1 MPDTELSRRMV
12 LAASALMPLMTATA
26 ACAKPSA
33 NAAGSGAK
41 LLVAYFTRSGNT
53 QVIAG
58 TIHRALKTDLFQI
71 KPARPYPEDY
81 EENVRQAAA
90 ETARGYEPPLEA
102 RVTNL
107 AAYDEIYLGHP
118 VWGTTLPPVI
128 RSFLRAHD
136 FRGKTIR
143 PFITHDG
150 YGLGNC
156 IELLTNHAP
165 GARIEK
171 PFVMEA
177 DQEKRTLG
185 AVRGWLGG
193 ITPA

>member
-1 MPDTELSRRMV
+1 MPDNDLSRRMV
-12 LAASALMPLMTATA
+12 LAASALWPLMGATS
-26 ACAKPSA
+26 ACAQP
-33 NAAGSGAK
+33 AGTKSGAGAK
-41 LLVAYFTRSGNT
+41 MLVAFFTRSGNT

-71 KPARPYPEDY
+71 RPARPYPEDY

-102 RVTNL
+102 RVTNV
-107 AAYDEIYLGHP
+107 AAYDDIFLGHP
-118 VWGTTLPPVI
+118 VWGMTLPPVI

-143 PFITHDG
+143 PFITHGG

-156 IELLTNHAP
+156 VELLASHAP

-185 AVRGWLGG
+185 EVRGWLGG
-193 ITPA
+193 IG

>member
-1 MPDTELSRRMV
+1 MPDNDLSRRTV
-12 LAASALMPLMTATA
+12 LAASALWPMLGAA
-26 ACAKPSA
+26 SACARPGG
-33 NAAGSGAK
+33 NAIGPGSK

-71 KPARPYPEDY
+71 RPARPYPADY
-81 EENVRQAAA
+81 EENVQQAAE

-107 AAYDEIYLGHP
+107 AAYDAVFLGHP
-118 VWGTTLPPVI
+118 VWGMTLPPVI

-143 PFITHDG
+143 PFITHGG

-156 IELLTNHAP
+156 VELLNHHAP

-171 PFVMEA
+171 SFVMEA

-185 AVRGWLGG
+185 EVRGWLGG
-193 ITPA
+193 IG